1 MYKIIETENQDY
13 IFFPYTLAIFP
24 YDEKV
29 KVAMQC
35 NRNNDLKSDDD
46 LEYIKSKIDE
56 VIKQEEENK
65 SLVKMKEA
73 ELRNS
78 VKITGLQINIAYAC
92 NMKCKYCFAGDGN
105 HYKSGYLTNHKAD
118 CIIDYISQNCSDKVF
133 IQIVGG
139 EPLINVDG
147 FKYLVTNLKKRLGER
162 VHFSTTINGLLVN
175 TDILNFFKKYK
186 IDYMVSLDSHIKW
199 INDSLRV
206 SNNGESAYEKI
217 MNDFIKYKDEYDY
230 NCFHITVTPNNLNV
244 SETIETLFNMGAKHI
259 SVDFVKSLEKQFRF
273 SEKDMEVIKEECRK
287 VEELILDRIRNKL
300 CVSVHPLL
308 TRIGRLHYRKPLLK
322 RCGVNNNLFACAPD
336 GAIYPCD
343 MLMWEDYKL
352 GDIAKG
358 IDSARHKQIINK
370 MVNDKCED
378 CWARLVCGGMCF
390 ADTTQYSEEMGA
402 LCELRKIFLE
412 SHLRWYIRIREEAL
426 EFDFD
431 KYL

>member
-139 EPLINVDG
+139 EPLIKDV
-147 FKYLVTNLKKRLGER
+147 YKRQ
-162 VHFSTTINGLLVN
+162 VPSAC
-175 TDILNFFKKYK
+175 FF
-186 IDYMVSLDSHIKW
+186 
-199 INDSLRV
+199 
-206 SNNGESAYEKI
+206 
-217 MNDFIKYKDEYDY
+217 
-230 NCFHITVTPNNLNV
+230 
-244 SETIETLFNMGAKHI
+244 
-259 SVDFVKSLEKQFRF
+259 
-273 SEKDMEVIKEECRK
+273 
-287 VEELILDRIRNKL
+287 
-300 CVSVHPLL
+300 
-308 TRIGRLHYRKPLLK
+308 
-322 RCGVNNNLFACAPD
+322 
-336 GAIYPCD
+336 
-343 MLMWEDYKL
+343 
-352 GDIAKG
+352 
-358 IDSARHKQIINK
+358 
-370 MVNDKCED
+370 
-378 CWARLVCGGMCF
+378 
-390 ADTTQYSEEMGA
+390 TTQ
-402 LCELRKIFLE
+402 
-412 SHLRWYIRIREEAL
+412 
-426 EFDFD
+426 
-431 KYL
+431 